1 MSRLVS
7 SPTQLDNCGS
17 ISIADDD
24 DDQAVSTGIEIA
36 LMTGDVPRLCDAKGR
51 CLFHPHIRLQK
62 AKLFGGWKILF
73 KHCPDCAVEHMR
85 ATQDKMAEKKKKK
98 RRERKSDE
106 KKRSEEKK
114 KSDPIIE
121 MNVGDDDFTP
131 KKSKKKK
138 RKPRDDGEKKEEPQ
152 QEPLALPSPAPAPP
166 REEDDQTEMS
176 DAITNYDPPY
186 QESRAIVEHKPPR
199 RKKVNG
205 LPWSDYNGQ
214 SGRYTGEVNEQYL
227 PHGRGEMVYDK
238 GIVSAGIWYNG
249 VLDTEEPVSMDG
261 YVPNRLSN
269 YEIGDK
275 GSDEDMI
282 IASKRET
289 AAAVAQLRVNDAA
302 FVRRSDGSWTYAV
315 MKDQVDDGRNRSI
328 RFKVNTRGST
338 KSFPPSQWGT
348 YIRCINS
355 RTEINA
361 NRRSDAQPKRSALG
375 LGEYLDSNNRRPA
388 QPSGH
393 SSHSLAGNFTG
404 YSGDISVS
412 STHSAPALDRNR
424 SNDNLT
430 TAKMRIKSRSRSRGR
445 KNVTTLPLLFSSSMS
460 VSEEA
465 EDDTSDEWE
474 TASGSGYRLRGIDP

>member
-1 MSRLVS
+1 M
-7 SPTQLDNCGS
+7 
-17 ISIADDD
+17 
-24 DDQAVSTGIEIA
+24 GIELA

-62 AKLFGGWKILF
+62 PKLFGGWKILF

-85 ATQDKMAEKKKKK
+85 ATQDKLAEKKKKK
-98 RRERKSDE
+98 RREKKSD
-106 KKRSEEKK
+106 EKK

-121 MNVGDDDFTP
+121 MNVGDDGFTP
-131 KKSKKKK
+131 KKNKKKK
-138 RKPRDDGEKKEEPQ
+138 KKHRDDGEKKEEPQ
-152 QEPLALPSPAPAPP
+152 EPLALPAPVPAPEPP
-166 REEDDQTEMS
+166 REEDYQTDVS
-176 DAITNYDPPY
+176 DAVTNYDPSY
-186 QESRAIVEHKPPR
+186 QDSRAIVEHKPPR
-199 RKKVNG
+199 SKKVNG

-238 GIVSAGIWYNG
+238 GLVSAGIWYNG

-261 YVPNRLSN
+261 YVPHRLPN

-282 IASKRET
+282 ITPKRET
-289 AAAVAQLRVNDAA
+289 AAAVAQIRVNDAA
-302 FVRRSDGSWTYAV
+302 FVRRSDGSWTYAIV
-315 MKDQVDDGRNRSI
+315 KDQVDDGRNRSI

-348 YIRCINS
+348 YIRCVNT
-355 RTEINA
+355 RTEVNT
-361 NRRSDAQPKRSALG
+361 NRRSAAQANRSAPG
-375 LGEYLDSNNRRPA
+375 LGEYLDSNNRRPV
-388 QPSGH
+388 QPVGH
-393 SSHSLAGNFTG
+393 SSSSVAGNFTG
-404 YSGDISVS
+404 YSGDVSVS
-412 STHSAPALDRNR
+412 STHSAPVLDRSR
-424 SNDNLT
+424 STDNLT

-465 EDDTSDEWE
+465 EDDNSAEWE